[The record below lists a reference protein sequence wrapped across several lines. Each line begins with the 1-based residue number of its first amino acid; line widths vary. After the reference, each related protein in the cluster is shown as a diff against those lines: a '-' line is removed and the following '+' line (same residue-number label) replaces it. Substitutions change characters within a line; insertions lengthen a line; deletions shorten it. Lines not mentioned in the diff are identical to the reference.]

1 MHQVIVSNTSPINKP
16 GGSPT
21 NTTQLNGYKSKGVG
35 GVSSP
40 EWFEGVVSA
49 KGRAD
54 VVKDDGPAKAS
65 APVIAT
71 KTIVTNHQ
79 AIKSGQQ
86 DARTGQQVV
95 RSGLQD
101 ARTGQQVVRPG
112 QQVVR
117 SGKQDARTG
126 QQVVRSG
133 QTVITSSSD
142 GKTLPGAVHSV
153 SGLSTSSVP
162 IAGGPAKGA
171 LHSIGGKITSA
182 LHSVGGQT
190 AGAVHHN
197 VHLPSRA
204 ENLLKDFPKGI
215 FLFNSKILLF
225 IYHVC
230 TYENE

>member
-1 MHQVIVSNTSPINKP
+1 MCLGPTVLYPRMHQVIVSNTSPNNKS

-21 NTTQLNGYKSKGVG
+21 ATTQVNGYKSKGVG

-54 VVKDDGPAKAS
+54 VVKDDGGHSKAS

-79 AIKSGQQ
+79 AIRSVQQDARAGQQVVRSGQQ
-86 DARTGQQVV
+86 DARRGQQAVRSGQQDARRGQQVV

-101 ARTGQQVVRPG
+101 ARTGQQVVR
-112 QQVVR
+112 
-117 SGKQDARTG
+117 
-126 QQVVRSG
+126 SG
-133 QTVITSSSD
+133 QTVITSSGD

-153 SGLSTSSVP
+153 SGQPTSAVP
-162 IAGGPAKGA
+162 IVGGQAKGA
-171 LHSIGGKITSA
+171 V
-182 LHSVGGQT
+182 HSVGGQT

-215 FLFNSKILLF
+215 LIYLILN
-225 IYHVC
+225 IYF
-230 TYENE
+230 